1 MKHIIIIGGG
11 FAGSR
16 AAQRLEKHFKVT
28 LIDDKDYFEFTPS
41 VPRVVIE
48 PDHRKRIE
56 VKHRDYLKETTF
68 INGTVKEVH
77 EHSLTLVDGKNITF
91 DYLFICSGSK
101 YSQPFKERNVIS
113 STRGFHLGAVHDQ
126 LVLAKKV
133 LVVGGGPVGVEIA
146 AEIIH
151 KYPKKEVTLVHAMQR
166 LIERSPESASK
177 KAVHYLEKRGVKIL
191 LNEWVT
197 TVNTK
202 KATTK
207 SGKEISFDLSFICT
221 GIVCNTSFMQPY
233 LKTTLDEKARIRV
246 NEFLQVKGYPHMFCC
261 GDANDIAEEKLA
273 QTAENQA
280 DLACD
285 NLMHQINQKELHKYV
300 PKPRTMVLSLG
311 KYDGIIM
318 YKNFVFPGL
327 PAAIAKTLIERMVMR
342 EKK

>member
-133 LVVGGGPVGVEIA
+133 LVVGGGPVGV
-146 AEIIH
+146 
-151 KYPKKEVTLVHAMQR
+151 
-166 LIERSPESASK
+166 
-177 KAVHYLEKRGVKIL
+177 
-191 LNEWVT
+191 
-197 TVNTK
+197 
-202 KATTK
+202 
-207 SGKEISFDLSFICT
+207 
-221 GIVCNTSFMQPY
+221 
-233 LKTTLDEKARIRV
+233 
-246 NEFLQVKGYPHMFCC
+246 
-261 GDANDIAEEKLA
+261 
-273 QTAENQA
+273 
-280 DLACD
+280 
-285 NLMHQINQKELHKYV
+285 
-300 PKPRTMVLSLG
+300 
-311 KYDGIIM
+311 
-318 YKNFVFPGL
+318 
-327 PAAIAKTLIERMVMR
+327 
-342 EKK
+342 